1 MDPVLFFFIKNDHIR
16 EDAQMGK
23 KNWRKIPLAYGEN
36 RCQSPAFLIPTDDAD
51 PLAMHRYVVVS
62 GEPSYISIADGD
74 QIQEVLCLLA
84 TAFRAWKGNVP
95 HIAVAGKHGNPC
107 GLGVD
112 WHDPQIATLKA
123 LRGDTIAVMGGEV
136 ITNFP
141 ITDDLAKTLHEANEE
156 LDGRRFWGLDIIFA
170 PHFSEGA
177 VELLGKKDKRRLM
190 QNPALIQPNL
200 PTNEIAERPV
210 RGGKLTQNRSPFVL
224 SANVSAEALSQI
236 ISDQKYT
243 DILIAWAACWRAS
256 SNTVALAKDGMLI
269 GLGCGQQD
277 RIACVELCLRR
288 AQRSGHDVK
297 GSFFASDAFF
307 PYATGTAAVK
317 EGPELLVEAGC
328 SGGVVPADGK
338 KLDDVRNYF
347 HTNDLF
353 VIFVHKDNR
362 GFSKH

>member
-1 MDPVLFFFIKNDHIR
+1 
-16 EDAQMGK
+16 
-23 KNWRKIPLAYGEN
+23 
-36 RCQSPAFLIPTDDAD
+36 
-51 PLAMHRYVVVS
+51 MHRYVVVS

-84 TAFRAWKGNVP
+84 TAFRAWKGAVP
-95 HIAVAGKHGNPC
+95 HIVVAGKHGNPC
-107 GLGVD
+107 GLGID

-123 LRGDTIAVMGGEV
+123 LRGDVIAVMGGEV
-136 ITNFP
+136 ITNFE
-141 ITDDLAKTLHEANEE
+141 ITDELARTLHEADEE
-156 LDGRRFWGLDIIFA
+156 VDGRRFWGLDIIFA
-170 PHFSEGA
+170 PHFSKGA
-177 VELLGKKDKRRLM
+177 VELLGKKEKRRLM
-190 QNPALIQPNL
+190 QNPALTQPIL
-200 PTNEIAERPV
+200 PTYEFVERPV
-210 RGGKLTQNRSPFVL
+210 RGGILTQRRSQFVL
-224 SANVSAEALSQI
+224 SPENYQFTTSSVFT
-236 ISDQKYT
+236 DQEFT

-288 AQRSGHDVK
+288 AQRAGHDVR

-307 PYATGTAAVK
+307 PYATSKTSVK

-328 SGGVVPADGK
+328 CGGVVPADGK
-338 KLDDVRNYF
+338 NLDDVRNYF